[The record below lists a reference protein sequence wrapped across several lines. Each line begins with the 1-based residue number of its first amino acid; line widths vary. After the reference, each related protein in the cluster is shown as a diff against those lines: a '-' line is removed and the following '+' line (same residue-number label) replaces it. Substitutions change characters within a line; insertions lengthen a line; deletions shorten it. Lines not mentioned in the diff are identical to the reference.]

1 MHRVLQACLFLLLMI
16 SEAAAD
22 ADVLPAHASKEISV
36 LYYLAMARGHLLASI
51 ELSRSSKM
59 DQAVVHSRHAL
70 DEAWTELAR
79 LLPIEESHA
88 MRNKLD
94 AMNEA
99 VALKL
104 SGQQIEDA
112 HKAVSRYLSE
122 LTEASFA
129 SNLPRT
135 NQRLELIRLLLK
147 QASAEYDEAWHD
159 FELHDAA
166 EYQDG
171 YAFVA
176 VANAELEMI
185 YPELRARNAK
195 AAADIERTIAR
206 LTGAWPSPQPPEKPL
221 MSKPILHALVASLEI
236 NARQLSR

>member
-22 ADVLPAHASKEISV
+22 ADILPAQASKEISV

-104 SGQQIEDA
+104 S
-112 HKAVSRYLSE
+112 V
-122 LTEASFA
+122 
-129 SNLPRT
+129 
-135 NQRLELIRLLLK
+135 
-147 QASAEYDEAWHD
+147 
-159 FELHDAA
+159 AA
-166 EYQDG
+166 
-171 YAFVA
+171 
-176 VANAELEMI
+176 NRRR
-185 YPELRARNAK
+185 P
-195 AAADIERTIAR
+195 
-206 LTGAWPSPQPPEKPL
+206 
-221 MSKPILHALVASLEI
+221 
-236 NARQLSR
+236 

>member
-1 MHRVLQACLFLLLMI
+1 
-16 SEAAAD
+16 
-22 ADVLPAHASKEISV
+22 
-36 LYYLAMARGHLLASI
+36 
-51 ELSRSSKM
+51 
-59 DQAVVHSRHAL
+59 
-70 DEAWTELAR
+70 

-147 QASAEYDEAWHD
+147 QASAEYDEAWQD